1 MFEEGVKGSLRAGP
15 CSHFVGQIGWP
26 ANFIFLHN
34 FPNRT
39 QLLVNNMSKELEAG
53 LWSQSW
59 QLRFQ

>member
-1 MFEEGVKGSLRAGP
+1 M
-15 CSHFVGQIGWP
+15 GQIGWP